1 MQIYNE
7 SIQADLEFWNTQK
20 EAEVAHVEY
29 KAGIEEA
36 ESQQDIRSLRDVPKS
51 DNLKRTRQ
59 FLEN

>member
-36 ESQQDIRSLRDVPKS
+36 ESQQDIRSQVR
-51 DNLKRTRQ
+51 
-59 FLEN
+59 